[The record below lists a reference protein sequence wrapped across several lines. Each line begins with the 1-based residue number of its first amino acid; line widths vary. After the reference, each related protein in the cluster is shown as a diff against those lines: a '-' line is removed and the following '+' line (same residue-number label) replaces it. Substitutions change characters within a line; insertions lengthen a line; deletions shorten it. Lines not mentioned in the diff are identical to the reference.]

1 MWTQDEAIQKLCRQ
15 RDLTEDLKDYSPY
28 SEAFRQWH
36 HDTDTLIAQVCSEYK
51 QAQQAF
57 KDILYTPLFL
67 SCRGGDTVF
76 EEAYQ
81 EGLQAARQLL
91 GSLAEALIGQENVL
105 HR

>member
-1 MWTQDEAIQKLCRQ
+1 MWTQQEAIQKLYRQ
-15 RDLTEDLKDYSPY
+15 RDLIEDLKDYSPY

-36 HDTDTLIAQVCSEYK
+36 HDTDTLIAQVCSEHK
-51 QAQQAF
+51 QAQQVF

-81 EGLQAARQLL
+81 EGLQAARQLIGL
-91 GSLAEALIGQENVL
+91 LAEALIGQENVR

>member
-1 MWTQDEAIQKLCRQ
+1 MWTQHEAVQKLYRQ
-15 RDLTEDLKDYSPY
+15 RDLIGDLKDCSPY

-36 HDTDTLIAQVCSEYK
+36 HDTETLIAVVCTEHI
-51 QAQQAF
+51 QAF

-76 EEAYQ
+76 EEAYL

-91 GSLAEALIGQENVL
+91 TLLAEKLIGQENVR